1 MAGFDQIVSRTDA
14 AGIIPEDFLNEVF
27 SHVPAQSAV
36 LSNMRRLRDGSTNQM
51 RLPILSTLPMAY
63 WVDGEAP
70 DGGLKETS
78 KAAWKNKFIDFREIA
93 VIVPI
98 PINVLDDAAFPIW
111 EQVRPY
117 IIEAIGQKIDNGVL
131 FSNPHVG
138 VWPSAIVPSAIAA
151 GNSVAAGTGADVFDD
166 VLGENGV
173 FAAVE
178 SDGYLVNGSVAHPRF
193 KSRLRGL
200 RAGTAGSPIFMRS
213 QPVGQDIQGATRYE
227 LDGTPLYFLQNGAF
241 DTSAADLIS
250 GAWDQAVY
258 SWRRDA
264 TFSVHTDG
272 VIQDEYGVIQHNLL
286 QQNAVALRVSARFGW
301 QLPNP
306 TNRLNATEGGAFA
319 APTGDVVGRYPFAV
333 LTPGS

>member
-1 MAGFDQIVSRTDA
+1 MIARTDA
-14 AGIIPEDFLNEVF
+14 SGIIPEDFLNEVF
-27 SHVPAQSAV
+27 SHVPQQSAT
-36 LSNMRRLRDGSTNQM
+36 LANMRRLRDGTTNQM

-78 KAAWKNKFIDFREIA
+78 KTAWKNKFIDYREIA

-98 PINVLDDAAFPIW
+98 PINVLDDSAFPIW
-111 EQVRPY
+111 DQVRPY
-117 IIEAIGQKIDNGVL
+117 IIEAIGHKIDAGVL
-131 FSNPHVG
+131 FSNPHAG
-138 VWPSAIVPSAIAA
+138 VWPDAIVPSAIAA
-151 GNSVAAGTGADVFDD
+151 GNVVAAGTGADIYEDI
-166 VLGENGV
+166 LGEDGV

-178 SDGYLVNGSVAHPRF
+178 ADGYLVNGNVAHPRF
-193 KSRLRGL
+193 RSRLRSL
-200 RAGTAGSPIFMRS
+200 REPNGGQLIFKSDVQGTT
-213 QPVGQDIQGATRYE
+213 VYN
-227 LDGTPLYFLQNGAF
+227 LDGTPIYFLTNGAF
-241 DTSAADLIS
+241 DTTSAELVT

-306 TNRLNATEGGAFA
+306 TNRLNATEGGNVGTAGA
-319 APTGDVVGRYPFAV
+319 AVVGRYPFAV

>member
-1 MAGFDQIVSRTDA
+1 MAGFDNIIGRTDA
-14 AGIIPEDFLNEVF
+14 TGIIPEDFLNEVF
-27 SHVPAQSAV
+27 AHVPQQSAT
-36 LSNMRRLRDGSTNQM
+36 LANMRRLRDGTTNQM

-98 PINVLDDAAFPIW
+98 PMNVLDDSAFPIW

-117 IIEAIGQKIDNGVL
+117 IIEAIGQKIDAGVL
-131 FSNPHVG
+131 FSNPHAG
-138 VWPSAIVPSAIAA
+138 VWPNAIVPSAIAA
-151 GNSVAAGTGADVFDD
+151 GNSVAAGTGTDIYDD
-166 VLGENGV
+166 ILGENGV

-178 SDGYLVNGSVAHPRF
+178 ADGYLVNGNVAHPRF
-193 KSRLRGL
+193 RSRLRGL
-200 RAGTAGSPIFMRS
+200 REPSGGQLIFKS
-213 QPVGQDIQGATRYE
+213 DVQGATSYQ
-227 LDGTPLYFLQNGAF
+227 LDGTPISFLTNGAF
-241 DTSAADLIS
+241 DTTAAELVT

>member
-1 MAGFDQIVSRTDA
+1 VAGFDQIISRTDA

-27 SHVPAQSAV
+27 SHVPQQSAV
-36 LSNMRRLRDGSTNQM
+36 LSNMRRLRDGTTNQM
-51 RLPILSTLPMAY
+51 RLPILSSLPMAY

-70 DGGLKETS
+70 DGGLKETTR
-78 KAAWKNKFIDFREIA
+78 ARWTNKFIDYREIA
-93 VIVPI
+93 VIAPI

-117 IIEAIGQKIDNGVL
+117 IIEAIGHRIDNGVL
-131 FSNPHVG
+131 FQNPHPA
-138 VWPSAIVPSAIAA
+138 VWPEPVVPSAIAA
-151 GNSVAAGTGADVFDD
+151 GNSVAIGTGADIFED
-166 VLGENGV
+166 VLGEDGV

-178 SDGYLVNGSVAHPRF
+178 GDGYLVSGSVAHPRF

-200 RAGTAGSPIFMRS
+200 RAVGQFGPPIFMRA
-213 QPVGQDIQGATRYE
+213 QPSGQDIQSATRYE
-227 LDGTPLYFLQNGAF
+227 LDGTPLFFLMNGAF
-241 DTSAADLIS
+241 DTSLAELIS

-264 TFSVHTDG
+264 TFSIHRDG
-272 VIQDEYGVIQHNLL
+272 IIQDEYGTTVYNLL
-286 QQNAVALRVSARFGW
+286 QQNMVALRVSARFGW

-306 TNRLNATEGGAFA
+306 TNRLNPTEGGAFA
-319 APTGDVVGRYPFAV
+319 TGDVVGRYPFAV